1 MKSAGNILNTKT
13 VNSVFVGDELSF
25 SSAAMTLVEAELTCI
40 SSIRMPTI
48 EDLLSMKQ
56 MRSDALRMVIVD
68 ELALENLTDSLP
80 KLRAAFPATCLALA
94 YRRPEIA
101 RKLLNEL
108 QLNRSWGEIGFLPMN
123 TNLDCWL
130 SIVRLLASGE
140 CYVAAELFA
149 YSPSLTTLAQPDG
162 DTHLNADDVH
172 LTEREMQ
179 VLESAAAGKQNK
191 IIADDL
197 KLSQHTVKLHM
208 HHIIAKLGVH
218 NRTEAANWF
227 HGRKLG
233 V

>member
-1 MKSAGNILNTKT
+1 
-13 VNSVFVGDELSF
+13 
-25 SSAAMTLVEAELTCI
+25 MTLVEIELPCI
-40 SSIRMPTI
+40 SSIRAPAI
-48 EDLLSMKQ
+48 DDLLSMKQ
-56 MRSDALRMVIVD
+56 MRADTLRMIIVD
-68 ELALENLTDSLP
+68 ELLLENLTEALLQ
-80 KLRAAFPATCLALA
+80 LRAVFPTTCLALA

-108 QLNRSWGEIGFLPMN
+108 QLNPSWGKVGFLPMN

-130 SIVRLLASGE
+130 SILRLLASGE
-140 CYVAAELFA
+140 CYVPVELFA
-149 YSPSLTTLAQPDG
+149 
-162 DTHLNADDVH
+162 NAPPTPPTQNPLSIGEASKNAEDIH
-172 LTEREMQ
+172 LTDRELQ

-208 HHIIAKLGVH
+208 HHIIAKLGVN

-233 V
+233 F